1 MADIRF
7 SQAHQLAPK
16 MARAAAEKIAHKIVT
31 EYDMRSE
38 WNGDVLSFSRTGVS
52 GTLALHD
59 HEARLEIT
67 LGPMLKGLAPVI
79 EQKIRGQMEKIFA
92 AVG

>member
-1 MADIRF
+1 MADIKV
-7 SQAHQLAPK
+7 SQTHQLAPK
-16 MARAAAEKIAHKIVT
+16 MARAAAEKIAHKIVN
-31 EYDMRSE
+31 EYDMHSE

-67 LGPMLKGLAPVI
+67 LGPMLKGFAPVI
-79 EQKIRGQMEKIFA
+79 EQKVRGQMEKMFA
-92 AVG
+92 AAG